1 MSTAPLFFMA
11 ATAVVLLLV
20 LVIGVAVGFRCLFG
34 QKKAVSAPPALTPVD
49 CNALSSA
56 PPAKERIRVEVYNV
70 PVRIAAVVI
79 APAGRDTMLPAD
91 IPKLL
96 DQLAPGLGTVCEKD
110 RPSIVRWPA
119 QLSTQ
124 GFSRAFFMNAPLPGD
139 QGKGTPWCSVA
150 GRLEERDVSALIGL
164 VLHAAGPNSLGQIVV
179 ERATQWLDVLR
190 IRHDL
195 DLDEL

>member
-1 MSTAPLFFMA
+1 MSTTPLFFLA
-11 ATAVVLLLV
+11 VTALVLLLV
-20 LVIGVAVGFRCLFG
+20 LVICVVLVLRWFFR
-34 QKKAVSAPPALTPVD
+34 QKQTGSATSVLTPVD

-56 PPAKERIRVEVYNV
+56 PPAKDRIRAEVYNV

-79 APAGRDTMLPAD
+79 APAGRDTKLPAD

-110 RPSIVRWPA
+110 RPSIVRWPP

-124 GFSRAFFMNAPLPGD
+124 GFARAFFMNAPLPGD
-139 QGKGTPWCSVA
+139 QGKGTPWCGVA

-164 VLHAAGPNSLGQIVV
+164 VLHAAAPNSLGQVVV